1 MSFKDLFIKSD
12 DTPQSTVVQR
22 AETTE
27 DVQTKSLESSS
38 VVNSNSQTVNVSQPQ
53 QTTSAPCSISA
64 DEAIINKIWEK
75 ILAENRPG
83 PDYLE
88 LKNNVVALDDLPI
101 SDEQKLISAFKILKK
116 SYPNF
121 KKEDIIEAIDF
132 YINVVNNEKENGLN
146 EFNNLLDSNVNNVED
161 EIKEMQLKSEELK
174 QQYDELQTKIGE
186 KTIEL
191 TKAKS
196 DLDVK
201 HKTFIGSIEAVMKV
215 LNSDKEKMNSI
226 NF

>member
-1 MSFKDLFIKSD
+1 M
-12 DTPQSTVVQR
+12 
-22 AETTE
+22 
-27 DVQTKSLESSS
+27 
-38 VVNSNSQTVNVSQPQ
+38 
-53 QTTSAPCSISA
+53 
-64 DEAIINKIWEK
+64 
-75 ILAENRPG
+75 
-83 PDYLE
+83 
-88 LKNNVVALDDLPI
+88 VALDDLPI

-174 QQYDELQTKIGE
+174 RQYDELQTKIGE

>member
-1 MSFKDLFIKSD
+1 M
-12 DTPQSTVVQR
+12 
-22 AETTE
+22 
-27 DVQTKSLESSS
+27 
-38 VVNSNSQTVNVSQPQ
+38 
-53 QTTSAPCSISA
+53 
-64 DEAIINKIWEK
+64 
-75 ILAENRPG
+75 
-83 PDYLE
+83 
-88 LKNNVVALDDLPI
+88 VALDDLPI

-116 SYPNF
+116 SYPDF
-121 KKEDIIEAIDF
+121 KKEDIIDAIDF

-146 EFNNLLDSNVNNVED
+146 EFKYLLDSNVNNVED

>member
-1 MSFKDLFIKSD
+1 M
-12 DTPQSTVVQR
+12 
-22 AETTE
+22 
-27 DVQTKSLESSS
+27 
-38 VVNSNSQTVNVSQPQ
+38 
-53 QTTSAPCSISA
+53 
-64 DEAIINKIWEK
+64 
-75 ILAENRPG
+75 
-83 PDYLE
+83 
-88 LKNNVVALDDLPI
+88 
-101 SDEQKLISAFKILKK
+101 
-116 SYPNF
+116 
-121 KKEDIIEAIDF
+121 
-132 YINVVNNEKENGLN
+132 
-146 EFNNLLDSNVNNVED
+146 LDSNVNNVED

-186 KTIEL
+186 KTLEL

>member
-1 MSFKDLFIKSD
+1 M
-12 DTPQSTVVQR
+12 
-22 AETTE
+22 
-27 DVQTKSLESSS
+27 
-38 VVNSNSQTVNVSQPQ
+38 
-53 QTTSAPCSISA
+53 
-64 DEAIINKIWEK
+64 
-75 ILAENRPG
+75 
-83 PDYLE
+83 
-88 LKNNVVALDDLPI
+88 KNNVVALDDLPI

-116 SYPNF
+116 SYPDF
-121 KKEDIIEAIDF
+121 KKEDIIDAIDF

-146 EFNNLLDSNVNNVED
+146 EFKYLLDSNVNNVED